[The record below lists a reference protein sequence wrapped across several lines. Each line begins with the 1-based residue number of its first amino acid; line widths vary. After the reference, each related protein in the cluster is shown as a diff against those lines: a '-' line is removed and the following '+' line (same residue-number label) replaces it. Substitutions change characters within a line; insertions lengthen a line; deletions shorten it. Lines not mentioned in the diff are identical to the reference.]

1 MEDLAV
7 WKQRWDALE
16 TMIEALRNRFEAEE
30 VKDLKHLDTLR
41 TLLDGLQDFAKCQFA
56 FFFDGFGNNTFIKLD
71 PSDKYPADYTLRIT
85 VNQIAHD
92 VDLIQ
97 RIGEQRTIM
106 AGRQEA
112 QRPLLE
118 TLDMADWLAAAALA
132 PVLSAQAGPAPV
144 VLTYFQK
151 SMNVRIIP
159 YARVVLIG
167 IPTTC
172 LVAKRDFLA
181 IPHEVGHYLYWCHTM
196 VEDGLPKSP
205 YSSQLV
211 KEFLDK
217 KFDQA
222 PLHEWQEEIFAD
234 IYGCI
239 VGGPVMGLSS
249 QCTENEQPADWFI
262 QKDRA
267 YPFAVIRPYIYI
279 QVLAQMGMA
288 KASQALSKRWEGIL
302 KNERA
307 IEADQLESEINKQL
321 KAQWIAALSKGQT
334 RDPAVEEIASQF
346 APTFQLAAF
355 QSFVEQV
362 LKHVLTGLQPVITK
376 RWSEDIADG
385 GAVETLFAQFETNL
399 QDPNWP
405 PQAVQEAAQRN
416 SWQDFLVGRGYTVGR
431 TIKAK
436 TSEAKTS
443 EVKLPED
450 WADQAL
456 ADNAHGG
463 GEWIK
468 FTSDKWEAV
477 VDLAGWATDGP
488 VGKPH
493 GVL

>member
-1 MEDLAV
+1 M
-7 WKQRWDALE
+7 KQTKAPGTVGARFD
-16 TMIEALRNRFEAEE
+16 RNYY
-30 VKDLKHLDTLR
+30 DKHYESAR
-41 TLLDGLQDFAKCQFA
+41 TRVHGPKE
-56 FFFDGFGNNTFIKLD
+56 
-71 PSDKYPADYTLRIT
+71 
-85 VNQIAHD
+85 
-92 VDLIQ
+92 
-97 RIGEQRTIM
+97 IG
-106 AGRQEA
+106 
-112 QRPLLE
+112 
-118 TLDMADWLAAAALA
+118 ALA
-132 PVLSAQAGPAPV
+132 SGVAGLVAWYGSPLRSVLDVGAGPGLWRDWFRVNMPRVRYRSVELSGYACERYGHEQGDLVSLSGSERYDLV
-144 VLTYFQK
+144 VLAMQEPQYRADG
-151 SMNVRIIP
+151 VR
-159 YARVVLIG
+159 
-167 IPTTC
+167 
-172 LVAKRDFLA
+172 
-181 IPHEVGHYLYWCHTM
+181 
-196 VEDGLPKSP
+196 
-205 YSSQLV
+205 
-211 KEFLDK
+211 
-217 KFDQA
+217 
-222 PLHEWQEEIFAD
+222 QEEIFAD